1 MDANLNTTARNTT
14 LNKTRISLVLLALVA
29 GLSACNKPT
38 ETSTENAA
46 EAESSISTDAATN
59 ASNPANDAST
69 KGVAY
74 VTSQDAGV
82 SVIDIATMQVIK
94 TIDVK
99 AVGPRGLGVTDD
111 GKKLIVA
118 TRENESISIID
129 TGTGEVTQQIHVGK
143 NPEFVRVS
151 GNFAYISSEPS
162 SKGGPPPKPGAK
174 PAEEEDD
181 DDDDEKIPAK
191 IAVVDLAKGEK
202 VREITGGPETE
213 GIEFSADGSK
223 LVITNEADNTV
234 TVHDIASGE
243 LLKTIATHEYGDRP
257 RGIKVSPDG
266 NTYLATLEYG
276 NKFMVLDKDF
286 NLLRTVPTGDT
297 PYGIA
302 YDRSGERI
310 FVAANKSKTLEVYDA
325 KTYKKIKEAPTGN
338 RCWHFS
344 FTPDDKQILLACGKS
359 DAVLVYNA
367 ETLEQTGQVEVK
379 DLPWGLVTY
388 PKAMGSLDAA
398 AK

>member
-1 MDANLNTTARNTT
+1 MNVK
-14 LNKTRISLVLLALVA
+14 LNKTRLSLVLLALIA
-29 GLSACNKPT
+29 GLSACNKSAETNT
-38 ETSTENAA
+38 ESTAEKKADAVEAITSAPA
-46 EAESSISTDAATN
+46 GDAAN
-59 ASNPANDAST
+59 

-82 SVIDIATMQVIK
+82 SVIDLATMKILNQ
-94 TIDVK
+94 IDIK
-99 AVGPRGLGVTDD
+99 AVAPRGLGVTDD

-118 TRENESISIID
+118 TRENESISVVD
-129 TGTGEVTQQIHVGK
+129 TATGKVTQQIHVGK
-143 NPEFVRVS
+143 NPEFVRIS

-162 SKGGPPPKPGAK
+162 AKGGPPPKPGETK
-174 PAEEEDD
+174 NENKGAEKEDD
-181 DDDDEKIPAK
+181 DDDALPAK
-191 IAVVDLAKGEK
+191 IAVVDLVKGEK

-234 TVHDIASGE
+234 TVHDITSGK
-243 LLKTIATHEYGDRP
+243 LLKTIKTHEYGDRP

-266 NTYLATLEYG
+266 NTYVATLEYG

-297 PYGIA
+297 PYGIS
-302 YDRSGERI
+302 YDADGKNI
-310 FVAANKSKTLEVYDA
+310 YVASNKSQLLEVFDA
-325 KTYKKIKEAPTGN
+325 KSFVKLKEAPTAK

-344 FTPDDKQILLACGKS
+344 FTPDNKQILLACGKS
-359 DAVLVYNA
+359 DAVLVYDA
-367 ETLEQTGQVEVK
+367 ETLMQTGQVEVK
-379 DLPWGLVTY
+379 GMPWGLVTY

>member
-1 MDANLNTTARNTT
+1 MEVTLNTTPRNTT
-14 LNKTRISLVLLALVA
+14 LNKTRTSLILLALVA

-38 ETSTENAA
+38 ETNTENTTEVKADTA
-46 EAESSISTDAATN
+46 QASDA
-59 ASNPANDAST
+59 DAS

-82 SVIDIATMQVIK
+82 SVIDLATMQVIK

-99 AVGPRGLGVTDD
+99 AAGPRGLGVTDD

-118 TRENESISIID
+118 TRENESISVID
-129 TGTGEVTQQIHVGK
+129 TATGEVTQQIHVGK

-162 SKGGPPPKPGAK
+162 AKGGPPPKPGAK

-181 DDDDEKIPAK
+181 DDEEKIPAK

-234 TVHDIASGE
+234 TVHDIASGK

-286 NLLRTVPTGDT
+286 NLLRTVPTGET

-302 YDRSGERI
+302 FDKSGEHI
-310 FVAANKSKTLEVYDA
+310 YVAANKSKTLEMYDA